1 MKTASASTIQKW
13 PEKLPLSPGQTER
26 TPGLVTSELECDKLS
41 VISGLFQPGLGK
53 AEQKQSGV
61 TLTTS

>member
-13 PEKLPLSPGQTER
+13 PERSPLSPGQTDR
-26 TPGLVTSELECDKLS
+26 IPGLVASEMECDKLS

-53 AEQKQSGV
+53 ADQKQCSV
-61 TLTTS
+61 FLTTT

>member
-1 MKTASASTIQKW
+1 MKAASASTIQKW
-13 PEKLPLSPGQTER
+13 PERLPLSPGQTER
-26 TPGLVTSELECDKLS
+26 TPGLVASELECDKLS

-53 AEQKQSGV
+53 AEQKQCSV